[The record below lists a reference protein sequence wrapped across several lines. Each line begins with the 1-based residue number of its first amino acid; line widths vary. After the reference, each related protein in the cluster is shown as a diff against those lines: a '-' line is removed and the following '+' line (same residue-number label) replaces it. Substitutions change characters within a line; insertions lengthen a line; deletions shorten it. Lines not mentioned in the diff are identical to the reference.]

1 MKEIIEL
8 GSSLFGKRMSYFF
21 FSNGKNKSGIGK
33 GKMKSKRATLVLCF
47 IEETKVYQLDGD

>member
-47 IEETKVYQLDGD
+47 IEETKVY